1 MNPAVSGPLEALLVA
16 ADRPVSE
23 ASGGVVADV
32 PPDLKSQ
39 VVKGASAHNQDGGR
53 QGQLFFAADR
63 RKLGCAHNL
72 NGPARARECVSL
84 CAGIDSRYRVDGTGR
99 GLSSVRYRPVESVYV

>member
-53 QGQLFFAADR
+53 
-63 RKLGCAHNL
+63 
-72 NGPARARECVSL
+72 
-84 CAGIDSRYRVDGTGR
+84 
-99 GLSSVRYRPVESVYV
+99 